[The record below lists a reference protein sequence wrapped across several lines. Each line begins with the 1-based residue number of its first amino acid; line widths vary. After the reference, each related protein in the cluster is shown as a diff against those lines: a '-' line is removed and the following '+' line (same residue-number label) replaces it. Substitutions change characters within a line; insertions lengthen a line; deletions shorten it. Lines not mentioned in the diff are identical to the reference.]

1 MKKTEK
7 KVYPREIEKLVDDM
21 SLMDDDLMS
30 RVLDHNIPATEL
42 LLRTILQQEVEVLE
56 TLGQEEMKNP
66 LVDGRSIRVDVLAK
80 DKKGRYFNCE
90 VQRKDTGAHPC
101 RARFHSAMMDSRML
115 RASEEFSSIKDS
127 YVIFLTERDYFSQGK
142 PLYFVERKINAEKA
156 FGDGNFIVY
165 VNGAYEGEDEIGRL
179 MKDMKRQETTGFF
192 HKELEVGVRHFKV
205 EEGRAV
211 MCEAVEKYANGKYA
225 DGLEKG
231 VEQTRNNLVQ
241 NMLRNGMS
249 SEEISRNAGVDLETV
264 KRIEQ
269 LMLQSV

>member
-1 MKKTEK
+1 MKNTEK

-30 RVLDHNIPATEL
+30 RVFDHNIPATEL

-101 RARFHSAMMDSRML
+101 RARFHSAMMDSIML
-115 RASEEFSSIKDS
+115 QASEEYSSLKDS
-127 YVIFLTERDYFSQGK
+127 YVIFLTEKDYFSQGK
-142 PLYFVERKINAEKA
+142 PLYFVERKINDEKA

-192 HKELEVGVRHFKV
+192 HKELEAGVRHFKV
-205 EEGRAV
+205 EEGRTV

-264 KRIEQ
+264 KIIEQ
-269 LMLQSV
+269 KMLQSV